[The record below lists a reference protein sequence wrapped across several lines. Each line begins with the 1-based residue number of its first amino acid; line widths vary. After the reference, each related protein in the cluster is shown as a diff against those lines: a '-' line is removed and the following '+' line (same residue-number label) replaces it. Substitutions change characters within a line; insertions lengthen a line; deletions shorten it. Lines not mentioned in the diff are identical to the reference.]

1 MNTISTIRSVVDA
14 FRIFAEDRSGKPTDD
29 FAYPPKLI
37 YYLIRNY
44 RNAIVADDMKKKVR
58 TGEDVSLILT
68 LPCVKVRE
76 LDQISECPCAPPKGC
91 TFYKS
96 VFPMPRMIGGLP
108 ISVTSIDG
116 YVKYDYVSWSQFKEK
131 TTSRVAA
138 QNREPKYTIRTIHNK
153 VYLYV
158 YSSEKVVDPELIAIT
173 AYPKDPLEF
182 YQFPKC
188 DETISLLCNP
198 LDEEFLIESE
208 LEIRIF
214 EAVMKG
220 LQGYKQVATGSDP
233 LNNDNN
239 DTTTKLA

>member
-76 LDQISECPCAPPKGC
+76 IDQISECPCAPPKGC

-96 VFPMPRMIGGLP
+96 VLPMPRMIG
-108 ISVTSIDG
+108 
-116 YVKYDYVSWSQFKEK
+116 
-131 TTSRVAA
+131 
-138 QNREPKYTIRTIHNK
+138 
-153 VYLYV
+153 
-158 YSSEKVVDPELIAIT
+158 
-173 AYPKDPLEF
+173 
-182 YQFPKC
+182 
-188 DETISLLCNP
+188 
-198 LDEEFLIESE
+198 
-208 LEIRIF
+208 
-214 EAVMKG
+214 
-220 LQGYKQVATGSDP
+220 
-233 LNNDNN
+233 
-239 DTTTKLA
+239 